1 MTARNLLYFRFM
13 GMSVNSKFRHPHIT
27 SFLFTI
33 SYSIFVILYIEYLLY
48 NDDNQKKKRGIRM
61 IFKETYDSASV
72 MVMTVTLKA
81 ILPGSRYAEWEI
93 TNA

>member
-48 NDDNQKKKRGIRM
+48 NEDNQKKKRGIRM
-61 IFKETYDSASV
+61 IFKE
-72 MVMTVTLKA
+72 TLKA